1 MKKIVLIFLSV
12 VTFSAFSQS
21 KKPTITDENEDSTV
35 YNSVSIDVRPEF
47 PGGIKMFYKFISSNF
62 NTPEEIVNQKI
73 SVKIF
78 VSFIVEKDGT
88 ISEIKVIKDTQS
100 ELAREVI
107 RVIKAMPKWNPGELN
122 GNHVR
127 SSYMIPITVD
137 SN

>member
-1 MKKIVLIFLSV
+1 MKKIVLLILL
-12 VTFSAFSQS
+12 VTFSTFSQS
-21 KKPTITDENEDSTV
+21 KNATITDENEDSTV
-35 YNSVSIDVRPEF
+35 YNSVSINVRPEF
-47 PGGIKMFYKFISSNF
+47 PGGINMFYKFISSNF
-62 NTPEEIVNQKI
+62 KTPDEIVNQKI

-88 ISEIKVIKDTQS
+88 ISEIKVIDDTQS

-107 RVIKAMPKWNPGELN
+107 RVIQAMPKWNPGELN

-127 SSYMIPITVD
+127 CSYMIPITVD